1 MTNRFNLN
9 EEEKNR
15 IKNLHH
21 INVIKEQSKGINVT
35 EDDSADPYF
44 GQKDMGKQKTMLEKV
59 ELFRQMVTEI
69 AIDRYEQK
77 EFADIVHEISLEV
90 FSRDDIDTLRNL
102 ESS

>member
-1 MTNRFNLN
+1 MKNRFNLN

-21 INVIKEQSKGINVT
+21 INVDKEQSKKINIT
-35 EDDSADPYF
+35 EDDSILDDA
-44 GQKDMGKQKTMLEKV
+44 MNIVNEKTMLEKV
-59 ELFRQMVTEI
+59 ELFRQMVSEI
-69 AIDRYEQK
+69 AIDRYEQN
-77 EFADIVHEISLEV
+77 EFADIVREISLEV

>member
-1 MTNRFNLN
+1 MENRFNLN
-9 EEEKNR
+9 EEEKKHIR
-15 IKNLHH
+15 GLHN
-21 INVIKEQSKGINVT
+21 INIVSEQSKGVNVT

-90 FSRDDIDTLRNL
+90 FTREDIDTLRNL
-102 ESS
+102 ETY